1 MNDVILVHEYI
12 ASVLPEVI
20 GNPSADG
27 RVVVA
32 HLGSGASM
40 CAMRR
45 RRSVATTMGF
55 TALDGPTLRRLDDRA
70 AHPGRFESPTWLIRW
85 DSQQRPHA
93 RHFAEENGRN
103 LDQPRLDV

>member
-20 GNPSADG
+20 GKPAADG
-27 RVVVA
+27 RVVVV

-55 TALDGPTLRRLDDRA
+55 TALDGLPM
-70 AHPGRFESPTWLIRW
+70 G
-85 DSQQRPHA
+85 QRCSDLMIA
-93 RHFAEENGRN
+93 RHTLAVLN
-103 LDQPRLDV
+103 LQPG

>member
-12 ASVLPEVI
+12 VSVLPEVI
-20 GNPSADG
+20 GNPAADG

-45 RRSVATTMGF
+45 RRCSRPRWAS
-55 TALDGPTLRRLDDRA
+55 RRLMA
-70 AHPGRFESPTWLIRW
+70 LPMG
-85 DSQQRPHA
+85 QRCGDLMIA
-93 RHFAEENGRN
+93 RHTLAVLN
-103 LDQPRLDV
+103 LRPG